1 VLIICAPSL
10 GVSLWNLGVL
20 CASMLDL
27 GRLLYS
33 ENCEQI
39 FQAVFADGEE
49 SEPIAFDFCEKNLV
63 LEFK

>member
-1 VLIICAPSL
+1 
-10 GVSLWNLGVL
+10 
-20 CASMLDL
+20 MLDL